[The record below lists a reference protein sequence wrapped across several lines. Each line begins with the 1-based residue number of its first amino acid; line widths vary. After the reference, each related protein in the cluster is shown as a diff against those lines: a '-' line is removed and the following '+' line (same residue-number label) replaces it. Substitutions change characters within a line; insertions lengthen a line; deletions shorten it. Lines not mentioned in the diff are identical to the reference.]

1 MSTFKV
7 KDERIIDI
15 IDIIVKVIKNGEEGS
30 KYRS

>member
-15 IDIIVKVIKNGEEGS
+15 IDIIVKVIKNREEGS